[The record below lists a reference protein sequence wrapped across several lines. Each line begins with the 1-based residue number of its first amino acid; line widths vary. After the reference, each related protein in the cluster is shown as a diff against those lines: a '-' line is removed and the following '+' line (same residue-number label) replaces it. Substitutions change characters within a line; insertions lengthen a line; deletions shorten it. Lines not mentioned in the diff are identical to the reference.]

1 MNTREIRRRAK
12 QARDPRRYVIQ
23 DQLGLFYN
31 ASLDEWSL
39 RPEAATLFRQRKTAD
54 AVRQAISVPGERMHI
69 LRVTERKNGSLR
81 LSSGT
86 ATLLH

>member
-23 DQLGLFYN
+23 DEIGLFYN

-39 RPEAATLFRQRKTAD
+39 RPEAATLFRRRETAE
-54 AVRQAISVPGERMHI
+54 AVRSAISVPGERMKI
-69 LRVTERKNGSLR
+69 LQARERKDGQVLIR
-81 LSSGT
+81 GMPRRG
-86 ATLLH
+86 A